1 MEKVLNSSSI
11 LPLYHQLQ
19 EILRENIESGVW
31 KPGDMIPSEYQL
43 MQEYFISRNTVKKA
57 IENLVQDGILN
68 RVQGKGT
75 FVSRPKFEQSLIGFY
90 SFSKVMKE
98 RGLSPKDVIESIE
111 RIKVKPRIAKQLK
124 LKEEDYVFEL
134 KRIRYAQEEPM
145 IFETSYIPEKYCLGL
160 SREKLEKN
168 SLYDLMQKEY
178 GIFVTK
184 AKETFEPILIRSYES
199 QFLEIEEGYPALALD
214 RIAFDAYE
222 VPVEFCHS
230 IVRGDRCR
238 FYTELL

>member
-1 MEKVLNSSSI
+1 MDKILDSSSI

-19 EILRENIESGVW
+19 EILRENIESGIW
-31 KPGDMIPSEYQL
+31 KPSDIIPSENQL
-43 MQEYFISRNTVKKA
+43 MQEYNISRNTVKKA
-57 IENLVQDGILN
+57 IENLVQDGILY

-98 RGLSPKDVIESIE
+98 RGLSPMDVIENIE
-111 RIKVKPRIAKQLK
+111 KKKAKPRIAKQLK
-124 LKEEDYVFEL
+124 INEEDYVFEL
-134 KRIRYAQEEPM
+134 KRIRYAQGEPV
-145 IFETSYIPEKYCLGL
+145 IFETSYIPEKYCPRL
-160 SREKLEKN
+160 SHEKLERN

-184 AKETFEPILIRSYES
+184 AKETFEPILIKSYES
-199 QFLEIEEGYPALALD
+199 RFLEVEEGFPALALD